1 MSDVSGGTQRTVRLP
16 RVREALQGYT
26 PYRTQQ
32 QPAAVRLQANEWG
45 EPTPLS
51 RYLTADDLDDTSLN
65 RYPDQDASRLR
76 ERLAAELGVGADQ
89 LVLGN
94 GSNEVLLYTFLIF
107 GGPDRT
113 LLVFTPTYSMYGRL
127 GALVGTRVRSEVVG
141 LPYAL
146 DAARVRRAIA
156 EHRPDL
162 VILCSPNNPTGTLLE
177 SDTIEAALESAPDAC
192 VVVDEAYGDFAGV
205 TAIPLIAA
213 RPNLVVARTF
223 SKARA
228 SAGLRLGMLIADAR
242 VAAIYDAARLPYNLS
257 AVTQRVALRVLE
269 DGSAVADR
277 IAHAT
282 RERERII
289 RGLRANPSLEVHD
302 SAANF
307 VLFGHRARTAAS
319 LHEALLRDGV
329 LVRDVSGWP
338 EAGESLRVTVGTIEE
353 NERFLAAIAKAL
365 ATDGGAR

>member
-1 MSDVSGGTQRTVRLP
+1 MSDVSERSERLP
-16 RVREALQGYT
+16 RVRDALQGYT

-51 RYLTADDLDDTSLN
+51 RYLTSADLDDTSLN
-65 RYPDQDASRLR
+65 RYPDQSAALLR
-76 ERLAAELGVGADQ
+76 EALAAELGVGADQ
-89 LVLGN
+89 LVVGN

-107 GGPDRT
+107 GGPGRT

-127 GALVGTRVRSEVVG
+127 GALVGMRVRNEVVG
-141 LPYAL
+141 LPYDL

-162 VILCSPNNPTGTLLE
+162 VILCSPNNPTGTLLAQ
-177 SDTIEAALESAPDAC
+177 DTIEAALDSAADGC
-192 VVVDEAYGDFAGV
+192 VVVDEAYGDFAGRSV
-205 TAIPLIAA
+205 IPLIAS

-228 SAGLRLGMLIADAR
+228 SAGLRLGMLVADAR

-269 DGSAVADR
+269 DGGAVRGR
-277 IAHAT
+277 IAYAA
-282 RERERII
+282 RERERVVA
-289 RGLRANPSLEVHD
+289 GLRTMPLEVYP

-307 VLFGHRARTAAS
+307 VLFRHRTRAAGS
-319 LHEALLRDGV
+319 LHAALLRDGV

-338 EAGESLRVTVGTIEE
+338 DAGESLRVTIGTTEE
-353 NERFLAAIAKAL
+353 NDRFLAALAKAL
-365 ATDGGAR
+365 AADGGGR

>member
-1 MSDVSGGTQRTVRLP
+1 MSDVSGGTERTDRLP
-16 RVREALQGYT
+16 SVRDALQGYT

-51 RYLTADDLDDTSLN
+51 RYLTSADLDDTSLN
-65 RYPDQDASRLR
+65 RYPDQSAALLRDA
-76 ERLAAELGVGADQ
+76 LAAELGVGADQ
-89 LVLGN
+89 LVVGN

-107 GGPDRT
+107 GGPGRT

-127 GALVGTRVRSEVVG
+127 GALVGMHVRSEVVG
-141 LPYAL
+141 LPYDL
-146 DAARVRRAIA
+146 DATRVRRAIA

-162 VILCSPNNPTGTLLE
+162 VILCSPNNPTGTPLAQ
-177 SDTIEAALESAPDAC
+177 DTIEAALDSAPDAC
-192 VVVDEAYGDFAGV
+192 VVVDEAYGDFAGRSV
-205 TAIPLIAA
+205 IPLIAS

-228 SAGLRLGMLIADAR
+228 AAGLRLGMLVADAR

-257 AVTQRVALRVLE
+257 AVTQRVALRVLA
-269 DGSAVADR
+269 DGAAVADR
-277 IAHAT
+277 IAHAA
-282 RERERII
+282 RERERIVAALAAQPPI
-289 RGLRANPSLEVHD
+289 EVYP

-307 VLFGHRARTAAS
+307 VLFRHRTRAAAS
-319 LHEALLRDGV
+319 LHAALLAEGV

-338 EAGESLRVTVGTIEE
+338 DAGESLRVSIGTTEE
-353 NERFLAAIAKAL
+353 NGRFIAALAKAL
-365 ATDGGAR
+365 ATDGGGR

>member
-1 MSDVSGGTQRTVRLP
+1 MSDPSERMDRLP
-16 RVREALQGYT
+16 RVRDALRGYT
-26 PYRTQQ
+26 AYRTQQ
-32 QPAAVRLQANEWG
+32 QPAAVRLQANEWA

-51 RYLTADDLDDTSLN
+51 RYLTPDDLDDTSLN

-127 GALVGTRVRSEVVG
+127 GALVGMAVRSDVVG
-141 LPYAL
+141 LPYDL
-146 DAARVRRAIA
+146 DAPRVRRAIA

-162 VILCSPNNPTGTLLE
+162 VILCSPNNPTGTLLAQE
-177 SDTIEAALESAPDAC
+177 LIEAALDSAPDAC
-192 VVVDEAYGDFAGV
+192 VVVDEAYGDFAGRSV
-205 TAIPLIAA
+205 IPLIAS

-228 SAGLRLGMLIADAR
+228 SAGLRLGLLVADAR

-257 AVTQRVALRVLE
+257 AVTQRVALRVVE
-269 DGSAVADR
+269 DGEAVRDR
-277 IAHAT
+277 IAHAA

-289 RGLRANPSLEVHD
+289 RALRAIPSLEVQD

-307 VLFGHRARTAAS
+307 VLFGHRTRTAAS

-338 EAGESLRVTVGTIEE
+338 DAGESLRASIGTTEE

-365 ATDGGAR
+365 APDGDRP